1 MAPAAAKKT
10 RFASRSGRVLLALF
24 TGLVLTTAGCFR
36 PIGEA
41 IQSTSA
47 PENAPLPVTIESV
60 SPFSPA
66 DATEESVLPPDDSAA
81 GAESGPATPTLL
93 PITILAP
100 ETSTPTDE
108 PEAAGPAVT
117 TAPLNSPAAG
127 APEVNI
133 TRTFITPGGP
143 PAPIQT
149 DTPMPTLN
157 LPATATPSGLITPT
171 ALAGTTIGDCVYLV
185 QPGDNLYR
193 IALNNGFTLA
203 EVRAAN
209 PNLLGDAPILQVG
222 QTINLPCEEE
232 VEPTPQSGSAGLGD
246 SIIAP
251 QTTVPTSA
259 PGGSAGSAA
268 GGTTYTVRAGD
279 TLYTI
284 ALRNGTTV
292 QALINA
298 NNLTN
303 PNRLDIGQVLIIPAG
318 D

>member
-1 MAPAAAKKT
+1 MDVAQAAAKKT
-10 RFASRSGRVLLALF
+10 RFANRSGRVLLVLF
-24 TGLVLTTAGCFR
+24 SGLVLTTAGCFR
-36 PIGEA
+36 PMGEA
-41 IQSTSA
+41 IQPTSS
-47 PENAPLPVTIESV
+47 PENGAIPVTLESI
-60 SPFSPA
+60 SPLSPA
-66 DATEESVLPPDDSAA
+66 ESTEEAVLPPDDSAA
-81 GAESGPATPTLL
+81 GADSGVTTPTLL

-100 ETSTPTDE
+100 DTATPVEE
-108 PEAAGPAVT
+108 PEDSSPPIT
-117 TAPLNSPAAG
+117 TAPLDG
-127 APEVNI
+127 ATSNAPGVNI

-143 PAPIQT
+143 PAPVQT

-185 QPGDNLYR
+185 QAGDNLYR
-193 IALNNGFTLA
+193 IALDNGFSLE

-209 PNLLGDAPILQVG
+209 PNLVGDAPILQVG
-222 QTINLPCEEE
+222 QTINLPCEEDA
-232 VEPTPQSGSAGLGD
+232 EPTLQSGSAGLGD

-259 PGGSAGSAA
+259 PAGSAA
-268 GGTTYTVRAGD
+268 GGTTYIVRPGD

-284 ALRNGTTV
+284 AIRNDTTV

-303 PNRLDIGQVLIIPAG
+303 PNRLDVGQELIIPAG